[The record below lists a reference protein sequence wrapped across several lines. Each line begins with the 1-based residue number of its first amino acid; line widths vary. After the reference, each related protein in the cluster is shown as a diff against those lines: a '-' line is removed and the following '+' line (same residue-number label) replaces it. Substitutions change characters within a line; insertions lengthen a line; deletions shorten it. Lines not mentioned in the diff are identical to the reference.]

1 MESKLILHRG
11 YKGKY
16 PENSLISFE
25 NAIKE
30 GFPTEIDIRITKD
43 NVPVII
49 HDDNLDRLFNASGK
63 ISNYTLE
70 ELKDFYYVKI
80 AEAENHP
87 LQCVGEC
94 NLEHKRFAQN
104 LANLCAEKSLG
115 RFLLHPKAQKQTLTF
130 KSGCTK
136 GLFDKEDSTQTI
148 ATLNE
153 FCEIM
158 QNEENKS
165 SFVFIHIKKLKDVK
179 VTMDVLNNFDLKE
192 RIRFFV
198 VDELIEPFR
207 KIMRKNHPEYKIG
220 LHLYQNSPY
229 YSEDK
234 LKLFDFIWADEINFK
249 WIDKNKV
256 DLAHKLNKPFYAI
269 SPELISDS
277 IFNKN
282 IQQRWKELLQ
292 SGVDGI
298 CTDRPDE
305 FLSFT

>member
-11 YKGKY
+11 YKGKS

-70 ELKDFYYVKI
+70 ELKDFYY
-80 AEAENHP
+80 
-87 LQCVGEC
+87 
-94 NLEHKRFAQN
+94 
-104 LANLCAEKSLG
+104 
-115 RFLLHPKAQKQTLTF
+115 
-130 KSGCTK
+130 
-136 GLFDKEDSTQTI
+136 KEDSTQTI